1 MAEVGIYQ
9 GRGKIQGY
17 RLRTLQN
24 IGGTLKLTDEE
35 KNILIGIVI
44 AAIAGLIINIFF
56 SYGNKIRVNET
67 VSAPL
72 LININ
77 TASVEELDRLPGVGK
92 VTADRIVKL
101 RASNGL
107 FASADDLKKVK
118 GMTVKKIEKMRK
130 YITTEAAK

>member
-1 MAEVGIYQ
+1 
-9 GRGKIQGY
+9 
-17 RLRTLQN
+17 
-24 IGGTLKLTDEE
+24 LKLTDEE